1 MTQQAEQQMIK
12 NAEEG
17 KHLVARGILSF
28 NLHRLRDAMNI
39 LFLTSYWHGH
49 SYISNNKNSKL
60 PKLRIRDF
68 EYRSTGRLRRF
79 LYANNSIKI
88 TNSIPFQ
95 KLRVISSSIVTSCF
109 QIFSSFVSS
118 IFAQIDPS
126 IMKENKAI
134 MKDFLL
140 LSSPDFEISGERKIA
155 TAVRMRSTYGCLI
168 PPKPSS
174 ENS

>member
-1 MTQQAEQQMIK
+1 MMK

-17 KHLVARGILSF
+17 KVLVAKGILSF
-28 NLHRLRDAMNI
+28 NLQRLRDAMDVF
-39 LFLTSYWHGH
+39 FLTTCWHGH
-49 SYISNNKNSKL
+49 TYISHNKNSKL
-60 PKLRIRDF
+60 PRLRIRDF

-79 LYANNSIKI
+79 LYANSTIKLSG
-88 TNSIPFQ
+88 TIPFQ
-95 KLRVISSSIVTSCF
+95 KLRVISSSIVSSCF
-109 QIFSSFVSS
+109 QIISSFISS

-140 LSSPDFEISGERKIA
+140 LSSPDFEITGARKIA
-155 TAVRMRSTYGCLI
+155 TAVRMRNTYSCLI